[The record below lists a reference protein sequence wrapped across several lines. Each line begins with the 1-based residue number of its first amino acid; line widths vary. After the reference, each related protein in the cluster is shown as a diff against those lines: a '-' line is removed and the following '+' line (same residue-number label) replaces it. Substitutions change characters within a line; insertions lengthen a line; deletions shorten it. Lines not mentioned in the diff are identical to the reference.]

1 MHRISGYVFVG
12 LMLAASAIGAQPP
25 EAQPG
30 ARARLVVDGRERREL
45 YEGTIVRV
53 VTDTVVL
60 RYPSTNFGAPTM
72 LTVSR
77 TSLADFQIS
86 AGAPRKKYAV
96 RGAIVGALLGGLLG
110 AVTAPHYM
118 YDTTPPGDFGP
129 ERDHRGLRMA
139 IGAAG
144 GALLV
149 GYFSAL
155 AAPERWVTVQ

>member
-1 MHRISGYVFVG
+1 MHSLRVCSCMCLLVAGV
-12 LMLAASAIGAQPP
+12 AGAQTPR
-25 EAQPG
+25 AQPG
-30 ARARLVVDGRERREL
+30 ARARLVVDARGQRQL
-45 YEGTIVRV
+45 YEGNIVRV

-60 RYPSTNFGAPTM
+60 RYPSTNFGAPTL

-77 TSLADFQIS
+77 TNLVDFQIS

-96 RGAIVGALLGGLLG
+96 RGAVVGALLGGLLG

-149 GYFSAL
+149 GYFSAI